1 MINDNNDD
9 GDDNYNNNNNNDNDS
24 HNNETN
30 ANHDD
35 PLSFLLLYNN
45 WVAWEDTLKQSIA
58 KSEEAKR
65 REEHLQKI
73 LDQSSSESQFAADK
87 LKELSK

>member
-1 MINDNNDD
+1 MINDNNNKND
-9 GDDNYNNNNNNDNDS
+9 GDDNDNYNNYNDS
-24 HNNETN
+24 DNNETN